1 MFSYLS
7 RKAGALG
14 APLLFKRGAEPIAM
28 FVFPD
33 YIFSLIIFLLPGG
46 ILLLVLLKSMIVV
59 VPQGYAYVV
68 ETLGRYS
75 ATWEAGLHFK
85 LPFFQKVV
93 RSVSLKEQVA
103 DFPPQPC
110 ISQENA
116 TIMINPVAFFKV
128 FDPKLFVYGAEEPIT
143 ALGNL
148 TATTLRNIIGSLT
161 IDQTLTS
168 RDTINAQMQ
177 TILDKATDP
186 WGLRITRCE
195 LKDISVSPDVAE
207 AMEKQLKAERTRRA
221 TITEAEAH
229 KQAVVT
235 RAEGDKQAKI
245 FAAEAERDAQ
255 IAIAEGRARSIELLY
270 EAEARG
276 IELLNKANISNGVL
290 KLKGLEALKNVA
302 DGQATKIYMPND
314 LASVIASLGVVG
326 DSLGLKPAENVA
338 AKAYSADVK
347 D

>member
-1 MFSYLS
+1 MFTYLS
-7 RKAGALG
+7 RKAGAFGVPMLFRRG
-14 APLLFKRGAEPIAM
+14 TAPCVMLFPE
-28 FVFPD
+28 
-33 YIFSLIIFLLPGG
+33 YILNLILFLLPGG
-46 ILLLVLLKSMIVV
+46 IILLLLLKSMIVI
-59 VPQGYAYVV
+59 VPQGYAYIV

-85 LPFFQKVV
+85 IPFFQRIV

-110 ISQENA
+110 ISQEN
-116 TIMINPVAFFKV
+116 VAVRIDSVVFFKV
-128 FDPKLFVYGAEEPIT
+128 FDPKMFVYGVEDPIT
-143 ALGNL
+143 ALANL

-168 RDTINAQMQ
+168 RDTINAQMLG
-177 TILDKATDP
+177 IIDKATDP

-195 LKDISVSPDVAE
+195 LKDISVSTDVAE
-207 AMEKQLKAERTRRA
+207 AMEKQLKAERARRA

-276 IELLNKANISNGVL
+276 IKLLNEANISNGVL
-290 KLKGLEALKNVA
+290 KLKGLDALKNVA
-302 DGQATKIYMPND
+302 NGQATKIYMPND
-314 LASVIASLGVVG
+314 LASVIGSLGIVG
-326 DSLGLKPAENVA
+326 DSLGLNKVDAPSGKEEATA
-338 AKAYSADVK
+338 
-347 D
+347 